1 MKIYSCEGLLAM
13 IFQIE
18 TDLEKVTDG
27 FKEWLKALH
36 TADDHDLVEFRPLRS
51 GDFRSKINF
60 WIGDDDNSV
69 VQINTPLR
77 PDTENGLSAIARDPS
92 GRPCLIRQGW
102 LRHNRINPDDIK
114 GKDFARGFPQTE
126 LTLEINGE
134 AASRSWYFV
143 TWLDLKPKVIAAAT
157 WDFVINCDR
166 LRQSVSARVKDG
178 PSEHSEDNNSR
189 DNGKDVNDESG
200 GRFPIRSSARQ
211 SEGVRR
217 QGYVWQALC
226 EAVIASGHE
235 VPKGRGRE
243 KPKYQADM
251 LVKIA
256 ARRGKPG
263 RSILIEVKSFCAP
276 ADIYAGTGQL
286 FLYPGL
292 IANIGKLNVEKVLL
306 LPEGAEP
313 NLVAVVEGLGIRV
326 LTFRHSEN
334 WEEITFTKSCRKH
347 LCLT

>member
-1 MKIYSCEGLLAM
+1 
-13 IFQIE
+13 
-18 TDLEKVTDG
+18 
-27 FKEWLKALH
+27 
-36 TADDHDLVEFRPLRS
+36 
-51 GDFRSKINF
+51 
-60 WIGDDDNSV
+60 
-69 VQINTPLR
+69 
-77 PDTENGLSAIARDPS
+77 
-92 GRPCLIRQGW
+92 
-102 LRHNRINPDDIK
+102 
-114 GKDFARGFPQTE
+114 
-126 LTLEINGE
+126 
-134 AASRSWYFV
+134 V

>member
-1 MKIYSCEGLLAM
+1 M

-27 FKEWLKALH
+27 FKRWLKALH
-36 TADDHDLVEFRPLRS
+36 SAGDHDLVEFHPLRS
-51 GDFRSKINF
+51 SDFRSKINF

-69 VQINTPLR
+69 VQINTPRR

-102 LRHNRINPDDIK
+102 LRRNRINPDDIK
-114 GKDFARGFPQTE
+114 GKDFARGFPQAE
-126 LTLEINGE
+126 LPLEINGE

-143 TWLDLKPKVIAAAT
+143 TWLDLKSKVVAGAT
-157 WDFVINCDR
+157 WDFVINCHR
-166 LRQSVSARVKDG
+166 LRQSVSARVKDC
-178 PSEHSEDNNSR
+178 PSDHPEGNGSR

-200 GRFPIRSSARQ
+200 GRFPTRSSAIQ

-217 QGYVWQALC
+217 QGYVWKALC
-226 EAVIASGHE
+226 DAMKASGHE
-235 VPKGRGRE
+235 VPKERGRE
-243 KPKYQADM
+243 KPMYQADM

-256 ARRGKPG
+256 AGRGKPA
-263 RSILIEVKSFCAP
+263 RSILIEIKSFCAP

-292 IANIGKLNVEKVLL
+292 IAKIGKLNAEKVLL

-313 NLVAVVEGLGIRV
+313 NLVAVVEDLGIRV
-326 LTFRHSEN
+326 LTFRHSED

-347 LCLT
+347 LGLT

>member
-1 MKIYSCEGLLAM
+1 M

>member
-1 MKIYSCEGLLAM
+1 M

-27 FKEWLKALH
+27 FKKWLKALH
-36 TADDHDLVEFRPLRS
+36 AAGDHDLVEFHPLRS
-51 GDFRSKINF
+51 SDFRSKINF

-69 VQINTPLR
+69 VQINTPRR

-114 GKDFARGFPQTE
+114 GKDFARGFPQAE
-126 LTLEINGE
+126 LTLKINGV

-143 TWLDLKPKVIAAAT
+143 TWLDLKSKVIAGAT
-157 WDFVINCDR
+157 WDFVINCHR
-166 LRQSVSARVKDG
+166 LRQSVSVRVKDC
-178 PSEHSEDNNSR
+178 PSEHPEGNGSR

-200 GRFPIRSSARQ
+200 GRFPTRSSAIQ

-217 QGYVWQALC
+217 QGYVWKALC
-226 EAVIASGHE
+226 DAMKASGHE
-235 VPKGRGRE
+235 VPKERGRE
-243 KPKYQADM
+243 KPMYQADM

-256 ARRGKPG
+256 AGRGKPA
-263 RSILIEVKSFCAP
+263 RSILIEIKSFCAP

-292 IANIGKLNVEKVLL
+292 IENIGKLNAEKVLL

-313 NLVAVVEGLGIRV
+313 NLIKVVEYLGIQA
-326 LTFRHSEN
+326 LTFRHSED
-334 WEEITFTKSCRKH
+334 WEEITFTKSCRKY
-347 LCLT
+347 LGLT